1 MSDRV
6 YTFEEL
12 RSLMNP
18 VFKHHNIRRA
28 VLFGSYGKGKAT
40 GRSDVDLFVD
50 SGLHGL
56 RFVGFIEDLRSIL
69 DKEMD
74 VLDVSHVEPGSPVD
88 SEIKKT
94 GVLLYEK

>member
-1 MSDRV
+1 M
-6 YTFEEL
+6 
-12 RSLMNP
+12 
-18 VFKHHNIRRA
+18 
-28 VLFGSYGKGKAT
+28 
-40 GRSDVDLFVD
+40 DLLVD

-56 RFVGFIEDLRSIL
+56 RFIGFIEDLRSIL

-88 SEIKKT
+88 SEIKKA